1 VIAKNITP
9 NRLEIKLN
17 TIAFHVMNGFFS
29 YLIWVMFMCVV
40 SVRSK
45 RDLDLFAALGGKFVS
60 RDGGG
65 CVGAPGFVV
74 VVVVIIMLFLSPIS
88 MSSNASDIYIRVLVY
103 VRRRRRRRRREE
115 ERKTADL

>member
-1 VIAKNITP
+1 
-9 NRLEIKLN
+9 
-17 TIAFHVMNGFFS
+17 
-29 YLIWVMFMCVV
+29 MCVV

-74 VVVVIIMLFLSPIS
+74 VVVVITNAIFIAHFDVLFQRLRHLYSFSICAKKKKKKKKRKRGRPPIS
-88 MSSNASDIYIRVLVY
+88 KRTNVELD
-103 VRRRRRRRRREE
+103 
-115 ERKTADL
+115 